1 MRICGLQKMTLLDYP
16 GKVACAVF
24 LGGCDLRCPY
34 CHNAEI
40 LDGRAPEVI
49 SREDFLS
56 FLDSRKGK
64 LDGVC
69 VTGGEPTLSADLPA
83 FLREIREKGFPVKL
97 DTNGTHPA
105 MVEELVEAGLVQAIA
120 MDIKNSPERYA
131 QTVGRADWNME
142 PIFKSV
148 ELLKAWSGQG
158 KIDLEFRTT
167 VVAEL
172 HDEASFQVI
181 GPWISGAPRY
191 FLQQYISR
199 PQVPCQELTP
209 PTEEKMEK
217 YRKILLPYLPTELRL
232 G

>member
-97 DTNGTHPA
+97 DTNGTHP
-105 MVEELVEAGLVQAIA
+105 
-120 MDIKNSPERYA
+120 
-131 QTVGRADWNME
+131 
-142 PIFKSV
+142 
-148 ELLKAWSGQG
+148 
-158 KIDLEFRTT
+158 
-167 VVAEL
+167 
-172 HDEASFQVI
+172 
-181 GPWISGAPRY
+181 
-191 FLQQYISR
+191 
-199 PQVPCQELTP
+199 
-209 PTEEKMEK
+209 
-217 YRKILLPYLPTELRL
+217 
-232 G
+232 